1 MNLIETK
8 KAFRLDL
15 LVLAVFTM
23 FFGTSIG
30 FSYWDTTILDKTDL
44 IIDIGVGTT
53 IVVSQTVHPLEGTKL
68 VPTGAFRDQGDVYE
82 VVYTY
87 TVSLN
92 KEGQLTVTAKN
103 VTVNGVPNPFRLV
116 LIDIYVSE
124 PNETPK
130 SVLNVE
136 FVENEEL
143 QQYQVTIMV
152 AVSLKMPSS
161 QEEYDALSGR
171 EIKFDLEFKAEELN
185 NK

>member
-1 MNLIETK
+1 M
-8 KAFRLDL
+8 
-15 LVLAVFTM
+15 
-23 FFGTSIG
+23 
-30 FSYWDTTILDKTDL
+30 
-44 IIDIGVGTT
+44 
-53 IVVSQTVHPLEGTKL
+53 
-68 VPTGAFRDQGDVYE
+68 
-82 VVYTY
+82 
-87 TVSLN
+87 
-92 KEGQLTVTAKN
+92 
-103 VTVNGVPNPFRLV
+103 TVNGVPNPFRLV